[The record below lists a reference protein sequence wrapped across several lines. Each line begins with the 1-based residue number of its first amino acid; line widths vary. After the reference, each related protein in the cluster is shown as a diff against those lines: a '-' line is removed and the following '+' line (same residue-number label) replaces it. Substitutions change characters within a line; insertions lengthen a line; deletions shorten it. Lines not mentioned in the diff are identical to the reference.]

1 MTETNLA
8 ADVSLAVKKWRNKR
22 GALIMVLHEIQGRH
36 GYVPR
41 AIALELA
48 KQMRVPL
55 ARIYEVLTFYNYFS
69 LEPPARHVISAC
81 MGTACYLKGT
91 PQVMEAFKKRLGVD
105 VDQPT
110 ADGKYCLQTVRC
122 VGCCGMAPVV
132 VVDGEVHSKTA
143 PHDVDKILAQCEAS
157 EGA

>member
-36 GYVPR
+36 GYIPR

-69 LEPPARHVISAC
+69 LDPPARHIISAC

-91 PQVMEAFKKRLGVD
+91 PAVLEAFKKRLDVEVD
-105 VDQPT
+105 KPS
-110 ADGKYCLQTVRC
+110 ADGKFMLQTVRC
-122 VGCCGMAPVV
+122 VGCCGLAPVL
-132 VVDGEVHSKTA
+132 VVDGEVVSKAT
-143 PHDVDKILAQCEAS
+143 PHDVERIVAQCNAS